1 MAKREHRMQ
10 GGGRA
15 RRENAEESESVAGWG
30 RCLVVYGSEHMCVK
44 TFLSRNVKLEK
55 GGNTLEEKGM
65 ASGGI
70 SRWCAELT
78 LSLQRPGGAGAAS
91 LAVAHRSR
99 DWGLSQSFLAMG
111 LTEVQ
116 LCVTG
121 RVTLSDLVA
130 CWCAVF
136 SCFV

>member
-1 MAKREHRMQ
+1 MGAGQDGKMQ
-10 GGGRA
+10 RRVRAWQVGGGA
-15 RRENAEESESVAGWG
+15 WLFTV
-30 RCLVVYGSEHMCVK
+30 SEHMCVK